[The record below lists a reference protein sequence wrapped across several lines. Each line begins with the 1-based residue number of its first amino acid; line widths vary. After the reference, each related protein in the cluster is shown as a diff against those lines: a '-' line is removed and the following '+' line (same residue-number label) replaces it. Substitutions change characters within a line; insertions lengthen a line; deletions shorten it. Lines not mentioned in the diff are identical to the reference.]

1 MSLDLDDTQEDDF
14 LTLMRSRMPDKHQAA
29 RDVLDS
35 VNAIYVESPRDKV
48 LRNSFDRFLTYVMA
62 SQRHGRRG
70 KGNAFF
76 ITGQSGAGKTDIV
89 ENLLVKHPVMQPAAV
104 GVSMVRPW
112 VQVSLQGPA
121 TLGVLGRQ
129 ILSASGYDVKPT
141 MRENTVWELLPGQL
155 QRAKILLVHID
166 ETQHLMSKGA
176 ATDKV
181 SSALKGLMNNKA
193 WPVSFILSGTPKV
206 NELKLQDDQTE
217 RRNFSLALAALD
229 PEADINLIA
238 EIIIQHCEAAGI
250 VCDALLGSDM
260 PKRIAH
266 AANYQFGR
274 VCEVVISGIHH
285 AVLAGDKDLGREHF
299 ARAYRDH
306 SNTRGLDDL
315 NPFHIDDFL
324 SIEPGYFSIKAEDHS

>member
-1 MSLDLDDTQEDDF
+1 
-14 LTLMRSRMPDKHQAA
+14 MPEKHQAA
-29 RDVLDS
+29 GNVLDC
-35 VNAIYVESPRDKV
+35 VNAVYVESPRDTI
-48 LRNSFDRFLTYVMA
+48 LRNSFDRFLGYVMA
-62 SQRHGRRG
+62 DQRHGRRG

-89 ENLLVKHPVMQPAAV
+89 ENLLAAHPVMQPAAV

-129 ILSASGYDVKPT
+129 IMSVSGYDVKPT

-155 QRAKILLVHID
+155 EKAKVLLVHID

-181 SSALKGLMNNKA
+181 ASALKGLMNHKP
-193 WPVSFILSGTPKV
+193 WPVSFILSGMPKI
-206 NELKLQDDQTE
+206 NELKVQDEQAE
-217 RRNFSLALAALD
+217 RRNFSLALAALH
-229 PEADINLIA
+229 PEADIDLIV
-238 EIIIQHCEAAGI
+238 EIIKKHCEAADMK
-250 VCDALLGSDM
+250 CAALIATDM

-274 VCEVVISGIHH
+274 ICEVVISGIHH
-285 AVLAGDKDLGREHF
+285 ALLAGDKELLREHF
-299 ARAYRDH
+299 AKAYRDH

-315 NPFHIDDFL
+315 NPFHADDFL
-324 SIEPGYFSIKAEDHS
+324 GINAGYFSISAGDHT